1 MSNELLIRVV
11 AGVVALMG
19 IAILAACFYYAS
31 KELSKLTSDV
41 LRGWTDD

>member
-1 MSNELLIRVV
+1 MSNELFIRAVACVV
-11 AGVVALMG
+11 AVLG
-19 IAILAACFYYAS
+19 IAMLGACFYYAS

>member
-1 MSNELLIRVV
+1 MSNELIFYAV
-11 AGVVALMG
+11 AVAVLTLGLSM
-19 IAILAACFYYAS
+19 LAACLYYAS